1 MDLLRF
7 VTDTRL
13 SPRGRRREP
22 TSRGSSKVV
31 SRISGSHD
39 REGCR
44 VLDESPPAN
53 GAHPS
58 DAHLGSFA
66 AEHLSP
72 TYPQRAPWGTA
83 QRLRAWQA
91 EALDLYFSMDG
102 PDGPGSGPR
111 DFLAAATP
119 GAGKTTFALRLAT
132 ELLRRDVVDRIV
144 VVAPT
149 EHLKT
154 QWADAAARVSIR
166 LDPAFSNRHVAPA
179 RHYHGVAVTYAQV
192 AVKASV
198 HEQLVLDRRT
208 LVILDEV
215 HHGGDALSWGDALRE
230 AYRRATR
237 RLLLS
242 GTPFRSD
249 TAPIPFVEY
258 HPDAKGI
265 RLSRTDY
272 SYGYRRALE
281 DGVVRPVI
289 FLVYAGQ
296 MRWRTRTGEE
306 MEAHLG
312 QDNTKDIT
320 SQAWRT
326 ALNPEGQW
334 IPAVLRSADR
344 RLSEVRE
351 HVPDA
356 GGLVIATDQ
365 TAARA
370 YAAILEQISG
380 EAPTVVLSDEAE
392 ASARIEEFARGEKR
406 WMVAVRMVSEGV
418 DVPRLAVG
426 VYATSAST
434 PLFFAQAIGR
444 FVRARRRGETASVFL
459 PNVPQLL
466 ALANELERQRDHA
479 LDRDSDGDEDWN
491 AEEDL
496 MDAAERDEKASDALT
511 EEFSYEALGSF
522 AHFDR
527 VLYDGRE
534 FGQLAVPGT
543 PEEEEFL
550 GLPGLLEPEHV
561 HELLMQRQARQGR
574 HRKERES
581 RESATDQPPSPEQT
595 LPPALHRTLR
605 EQRQLLNSLV
615 GLYARQSGEPHGAVH
630 AELRRVCGG
639 PAVAQATVAQLQSRI
654 DVLRSRVRS

>member
-1 MDLLRF
+1 MDAEQEHHTQF
-7 VTDTRL
+7 
-13 SPRGRRREP
+13 
-22 TSRGSSKVV
+22 
-31 SRISGSHD
+31 
-39 REGCR
+39 
-44 VLDESPPAN
+44 
-53 GAHPS
+53 
-58 DAHLGSFA
+58 GSFA

-72 TYPQRAPWGTA
+72 SFPQRAPWGTA
-83 QRLRAWQA
+83 QNLRAWQA
-91 EALDLYFSMDG
+91 EALEAYFGADG
-102 PDGPGSGPR
+102 PDGVGKGPR

-119 GAGKTTFALRLAT
+119 GAGKTTFALRLAS
-132 ELLRRDVVDRIV
+132 ELLRRGVVERIV

-154 QWADAAARVSIR
+154 QWADAAARVGIR
-166 LDPAFSNRHVAPA
+166 LDPRFSNRH
-179 RHYHGVAVTYAQV
+179 RTHSRQFHGVAVTYAQV

-198 HEQLVLDRRT
+198 HRFLTDERRT

-230 AYRRATR
+230 AYGRAAR

-258 HPDAKGI
+258 HPNDKGI

-272 SYGYRRALE
+272 NYGYGRALA
-281 DGVVRPVI
+281 DGVVRPVL
-289 FLVYAGQ
+289 FLVYAGK
-296 MRWRTRTGEE
+296 MRWRTKAGDEL
-306 MEAHLG
+306 EAHLG
-312 QDNTKDIT
+312 QDNTKGVT
-320 SQAWRT
+320 AQAWRT
-326 ALNPEGQW
+326 ALDPEGDW

-344 RLSEVRE
+344 RLGEVRQD
-351 HVPDA
+351 VPDA

-370 YAAILEQISG
+370 YAAILREITG
-380 EAPTVVLSDEAE
+380 EAPTVVLSDDKT
-392 ASARIEEFARGEKR
+392 ASGRIEEFGHATTR

-444 FVRARRRGETASVFL
+444 FVRARRRGEAASVFL
-459 PNVPQLL
+459 PNVPVLL
-466 ALANELERQRDHA
+466 SLAGEMERERDHA
-479 LDRDSDGDEDWN
+479 LDRESGDDDGLEDTLL
-491 AEEDL
+491 AE
-496 MDAAERDEKASDALT
+496 AEREDRASDDL
-511 EEFSYEALGSF
+511 EQEFSYQALGSV

-561 HELLMQRQARQGR
+561 HELLMQRQARQTR
-574 HRKERES
+574 HRKAREAH
-581 RESATDQPPSPEQT
+581 EGASPDVADSGGADAA
-595 LPPALHRTLR
+595 LPPALHRSLR

-615 GLYARQSGEPHGAVH
+615 GLYARQSGEPHGSVH
-630 AELRRVCGG
+630 AELRRICGG
-639 PAVAQATVAQLQSRI
+639 PEVARATVAQLQARI
-654 DVLRSRVRS
+654 EVLRSRVRS

>member
-1 MDLLRF
+1 MDDAIASPSAAPEASAS
-7 VTDTRL
+7 DT
-13 SPRGRRREP
+13 E
-22 TSRGSSKVV
+22 
-31 SRISGSHD
+31 
-39 REGCR
+39 
-44 VLDESPPAN
+44 
-53 GAHPS
+53 AHF
-58 DAHLGSFA
+58 GSFA

-72 TYPQRAPWGTA
+72 TWPQRAPWGTA

-91 EALDLYFSMDG
+91 EALDEYFAADG
-102 PDGPGSGPR
+102 PDGPGKGPR

-119 GAGKTTFALRLAT
+119 GAGKTTFALRLAS

-166 LDPAFSNRHVAPA
+166 LDPSFTNRHSAPS
-179 RHYHGVAVTYAQV
+179 RQYHGVAVTYAQV

-198 HEQLVLDRRT
+198 HERLTMDART

-258 HPDAKGI
+258 HPDDKGI
-265 RLSRTDY
+265 RVSRTDY
-272 SYGYRRALE
+272 AYGYRRALE
-281 DGVVRPVI
+281 DGVVRPVL

-296 MRWRTRTGEE
+296 MRWRTKAGDE
-306 MEAHLG
+306 MEAQLG

-320 SQAWRT
+320 AQAWRT
-326 ALNPEGQW
+326 ALDPQGEW
-334 IPAVLRSADR
+334 VPAVLRSADR

-351 HVPDA
+351 QVPDA

-370 YAAILEQISG
+370 YAAILRDITRE
-380 EAPTVVLSDEAE
+380 EPTVVLSDEAE
-392 ASARIEEFARGEKR
+392 ASARIETFSAGTSR

-426 VYATSAST
+426 VYATSAAT

-459 PNVPQLL
+459 PHVPILL
-466 ALANELERQRDHA
+466 ALAGELERQRDHA
-479 LDRDSDGDEDWN
+479 LDRDADDDEWN

-496 MDAAERDEKASDALT
+496 MDAAEREDSASDALT
-511 EEFSYEALGSF
+511 EEFSYQALASL

-527 VLYDGRE
+527 VLFDGQE

-550 GLPGLLEPEHV
+550 GIPGLLEPDQV
-561 HELLMQRQARQGR
+561 HDVLMSRVSRQSR
-574 HRKERES
+574 HRTAREAHERTAGGS
-581 RESATDQPPSPEQT
+581 DSASAPAPPA
-595 LPPALHRTLR
+595 ALHRTLK

-615 GLYARQSGEPHGAVH
+615 GLYARQSGEPHGSVH
-630 AELRRVCGG
+630 AELRRLCGG
-639 PAVAQATVAQLQSRI
+639 PAVSHATVAQLQARI
-654 DVLRSRVRS
+654 EVLRRRVHS

>member
-1 MDLLRF
+1 M
-7 VTDTRL
+7 TDETTIE
-13 SPRGRRREP
+13 SPR
-22 TSRGSSKVV
+22 
-31 SRISGSHD
+31 IAA
-39 REGCR
+39 
-44 VLDESPPAN
+44 PAAPDTDA
-53 GAHPS
+53 AH
-58 DAHLGSFA
+58 DAHIGGFA

-91 EALDLYFSMDG
+91 EALDLYFSLDG
-102 PDGPGSGPR
+102 PDGAGGGPR

-119 GAGKTTFALRLAT
+119 GAGKTTFALRLAS
-132 ELLRRDVVDRIV
+132 ELLRRRIVDRIV

-154 QWADAAARVSIR
+154 QWADAAARVGIR

-179 RHYHGVAVTYAQV
+179 RQYHGVAVTYAQV

-198 HEQLVLDRRT
+198 HQRLTMDART
-208 LVILDEV
+208 LVVLDEV

-230 AYRRATR
+230 AYARATR

-265 RLSRTDY
+265 RVSRTDY
-272 SYGYRRALE
+272 AYGYRRALE
-281 DGVVRPVI
+281 DGVVRPVL
-289 FLVYAGQ
+289 FLVYAGH
-296 MRWRTRTGEE
+296 MRWRTKTGDE
-306 MEAHLG
+306 MEAQLG

-326 ALNPEGQW
+326 ALDPEGDW

-344 RLSEVRE
+344 RLTEVRE
-351 HVPDA
+351 HVADA

-370 YAAILEQISG
+370 YAAILHEITGEQ
-380 EAPTVVLSDEAE
+380 PTVVLSDEAE
-392 ASARIEEFARGEKR
+392 ASSRIEQFSKATTR

-466 ALANELERQRDHA
+466 ALAGEMERQRDHA
-479 LDRDSDGDEDWN
+479 LDRDSDGDDEWN

-496 MDAAERDEKASDALT
+496 MEAAEREDKASDAL
-511 EEFSYEALGSF
+511 EQEFAYQALGSL

-527 VLYDGRE
+527 VLFDGKE

-550 GLPGLLEPEHV
+550 GIPGLLEPDQV
-561 HELLMQRQARQGR
+561 HDVLMSRVSRQSR
-574 HRKERES
+574 HRSAREAQER
-581 RESATDQPPSPEQT
+581 AAAPEEEPA
-595 LPPALHRTLR
+595 LPQALHRTLK

-615 GLYARQSGEPHGAVH
+615 GLYARQSGEAHGLVH
-630 AELRRVCGG
+630 AELRRICGG
-639 PAVAQATVAQLQSRI
+639 PAVSHATVAQLQARI
-654 DVLRSRVRS
+654 DVLRKRVHS

>member
-1 MDLLRF
+1 MAD
-7 VTDTRL
+7 
-13 SPRGRRREP
+13 RGQE
-22 TSRGSSKVV
+22 
-31 SRISGSHD
+31 HF
-39 REGCR
+39 
-44 VLDESPPAN
+44 
-53 GAHPS
+53 
-58 DAHLGSFA
+58 GSFA

-72 TYPQRAPWGTA
+72 SFPQRAPWGTA
-83 QRLRAWQA
+83 QSLRAWQA
-91 EALDLYFSMDG
+91 EALEDYFASDG
-102 PDGPGSGPR
+102 PDGVGSGPR
-111 DFLAAATP
+111 DYLVAATP
-119 GAGKTTFALRLAT
+119 GAGKTTFALRLAS
-132 ELLRRDVVDRIV
+132 ELMRRRVIDRIV

-154 QWADAAARVSIR
+154 QWADAAARASIR
-166 LDPAFSNRHVAPA
+166 LDPRFSNRHRAPS
-179 RHYHGVAVTYAQV
+179 RQYHGVAVTYAQV

-198 HEQLVLDRRT
+198 HQSLILDART

-230 AYRRATR
+230 AYGRATR

-258 HPDAKGI
+258 HPNDKGI
-265 RLSRTDY
+265 RISRTDFN
-272 SYGYRRALE
+272 YGYGRALA
-281 DGVVRPVI
+281 DGVVRPVL
-289 FLVYAGQ
+289 FHVYAGR
-296 MRWRTRTGEE
+296 MRWRTRAGDEL
-306 MEAHLG
+306 EAHLG
-312 QDNTKDIT
+312 QDNTKDVT
-320 SQAWRT
+320 AQAWRT
-326 ALNPEGQW
+326 ALDPDGDW
-334 IPAVLRSADR
+334 IPAVLASADR

-351 HVPDA
+351 DVPDA

-365 TAARA
+365 TVARA
-370 YAAILEQISG
+370 YAAILHSLTGEQ
-380 EAPTVVLSDEAE
+380 PTVVLSDDRA
-392 ASARIEEFARGEKR
+392 ASGRIEQFSQSTSR

-426 VYATSAST
+426 VYATSSST

-444 FVRARRRGETASVFL
+444 FVRARRRGEAASVFL

-466 ALANELERQRDHA
+466 ALAGELERQRDHA
-479 LDRDSDGDEDWN
+479 LDRESDADGLEDE
-491 AEEDL
+491 L
-496 MDAAERDEKASDALT
+496 LQAAEREDEASDALT
-511 EEFSYEALGSF
+511 EEFSYQALGSL

-561 HELLMQRQARQGR
+561 HDLLMQRQARQSR
-574 HRKERES
+574 HRSTREAAERAASEAGEAPES
-581 RESATDQPPSPEQT
+581 T
-595 LPPALHRTLR
+595 LPAPLHRTLR

-639 PAVAQATVAQLQSRI
+639 PAVAQATVAQLQARI
-654 DVLRSRVRS
+654 DLLRARVRS

>member
-1 MDLLRF
+1 VD
-7 VTDTRL
+7 DD
-13 SPRGRRREP
+13 P
-22 TSRGSSKVV
+22 
-31 SRISGSHD
+31 
-39 REGCR
+39 
-44 VLDESPPAN
+44 VLAPE
-53 GAHPS
+53 HPS
-58 DAHLGSFA
+58 PDDAHFGSFA

-72 TYPQRAPWGTA
+72 TWPQRAPWGTA

-91 EALDLYFSMDG
+91 EALDQYFASDG
-102 PDGPGSGPR
+102 PDGVGKGPR

-119 GAGKTTFALRLAT
+119 GAGKTTFALRLAS
-132 ELLRRDVVDRIV
+132 ELLRRNVVDRIV

-154 QWADAAARVSIR
+154 QWADAAGRVGIR
-166 LDPAFSNRHVAPA
+166 LDPAFSNRHAAPS
-179 RHYHGVAVTYAQV
+179 RQYHGVAVTYAQV

-198 HEQLVLDRRT
+198 HQRLTIEART

-230 AYRRATR
+230 AYSRATR

-258 HPDAKGI
+258 HPDDKGI
-265 RLSRTDY
+265 RISRTDY
-272 SYGYRRALE
+272 AYGYRRALE
-281 DGVVRPVI
+281 DGVVRPVM
-289 FLVYAGQ
+289 FLVYAGK
-296 MRWRTRTGEE
+296 MRWRTKAGDE

-326 ALNPEGQW
+326 ALDPNGDW

-344 RLSEVRE
+344 RLTEVRE

-370 YAAILEQISG
+370 YAAILAEISG
-380 EAPTVVLSDEAE
+380 EEPTVVLSDEAE
-392 ASARIEEFARGEKR
+392 ASARIETFAQSDSR

-426 VYATSAST
+426 VYATSAAT

-459 PNVPQLL
+459 PNVPILL
-466 ALANELERQRDHA
+466 ALAGELERQRDHA
-479 LDRDSDGDEDWN
+479 LDRDSDGDDEWN

-496 MDAAERDEKASDALT
+496 MNAAEREDKASDALT
-511 EEFSYEALGSF
+511 EEFSYQALGSL

-527 VLYDGRE
+527 VLYDGKE

-550 GLPGLLEPEHV
+550 GIPGLLEPEHV
-561 HELLMQRQARQGR
+561 HELLLQRQARQSR
-574 HRKERES
+574 HRSAREA
-581 RESATDQPPSPEQT
+581 REAQRAPDEAAQEPAST
-595 LPPALHRTLR
+595 LPQPLHRTLK

-615 GLYARQSGEPHGAVH
+615 GLYARQTGEPHGVVH
-630 AELRRVCGG
+630 AELRRLCGG
-639 PAVAQATVAQLQSRI
+639 PAVSHATVAQLQARI
-654 DVLRSRVRS
+654 DLLRRRVHS

>member
-1 MDLLRF
+1 MDDDALLE
-7 VTDTRL
+7 V
-13 SPRGRRREP
+13 
-22 TSRGSSKVV
+22 
-31 SRISGSHD
+31 
-39 REGCR
+39 
-44 VLDESPPAN
+44 
-53 GAHPS
+53 S
-58 DAHLGSFA
+58 DAAADGVEEAHFGGFA

-72 TYPQRAPWGTA
+72 AYPQRAPWGTA

-91 EALDLYFSMDG
+91 EALDRYFALDG
-102 PDGPGSGPR
+102 PDGVGGGPR

-119 GAGKTTFALRLAT
+119 GAGKTTFALRLAS
-132 ELLRRDVVDRIV
+132 ELMRRRVIDRIV

-166 LDPAFSNRHVAPA
+166 LDPAFSNRHSAPA
-179 RHYHGVAVTYAQV
+179 RQYHGVAVTYAQV

-198 HEQLVLDRRT
+198 HERLIVDART

-230 AYRRATR
+230 AYGRATR

-258 HPDAKGI
+258 HPDEHGI

-272 SYGYRRALE
+272 NYGYRRALE

-289 FLVYAGQ
+289 FLVYAGR
-296 MRWRTRTGEE
+296 MRWRTKTGDE
-306 MEAHLG
+306 MEAQLG

-320 SQAWRT
+320 AQAWRT
-326 ALNPEGQW
+326 ALDPEGEW

-344 RLSEVRE
+344 RLTEVRE
-351 HVPDA
+351 QVPDA

-370 YAAILEQISG
+370 YAEILRSITG
-380 EAPTVVLSDEAE
+380 EEPAVVLSDEAE
-392 ASARIEEFARGEKR
+392 ASSRIEAFATSTTR

-466 ALANELERQRDHA
+466 ALAGELERQRDHA
-479 LDRDSDGDEDWN
+479 LDRDSDGDDWN

-496 MDAAERDEKASDALT
+496 MDAAEREEKASDALT
-511 EEFSYEALGSF
+511 DEFTYQALGSL

-527 VLYDGRE
+527 VLFDGKE

-561 HELLMQRQARQGR
+561 HELLLQRQARQGR
-574 HRKERES
+574 HRRDREAA
-581 RESATDQPPSPEQT
+581 RG
-595 LPPALHRTLR
+595 RTKAKCR
-605 EQRQLLNSLV
+605 A
-615 GLYARQSGEPHGAVH
+615 ARC
-630 AELRRVCGG
+630 RRRCT
-639 PAVAQATVAQLQSRI
+639 A
-654 DVLRSRVRS
+654 RSRSSGSC

>member
-1 MDLLRF
+1 MDDDALLEA
-7 VTDTRL
+7 TG
-13 SPRGRRREP
+13 P
-22 TSRGSSKVV
+22 
-31 SRISGSHD
+31 
-39 REGCR
+39 
-44 VLDESPPAN
+44 
-53 GAHPS
+53 
-58 DAHLGSFA
+58 HLGSFA

-72 TYPQRAPWGTA
+72 AYPQRAPWGTA
-83 QRLRAWQA
+83 ERLRAWQV
-91 EALDLYFSMDG
+91 EALDRYFSLEG
-102 PDGPGSGPR
+102 PDGVGSGPR

-119 GAGKTTFALRLAT
+119 GAGKTTFALRLAS
-132 ELLRRDVVDRIV
+132 ELLRRRIIDRIV

-179 RHYHGVAVTYAQV
+179 RHYHGIAVTYAQV

-198 HEQLVLDRRT
+198 HQRVTEDSRT

-230 AYRRATR
+230 AYGRAAR

-249 TAPIPFVEY
+249 TSPIPFVEY
-258 HPDAKGI
+258 HPDEHGI

-272 SYGYRRALE
+272 SYGYGRALA

-296 MRWRTRTGEE
+296 MRWRTRTGDA
-306 MEAHLG
+306 MEAQLG

-320 SQAWRT
+320 AQAWRT
-326 ALNPEGQW
+326 ALDPEGEW

-344 RLSEVRE
+344 RLTEVRE
-351 HVPDA
+351 QVPDA

-370 YAAILEQISG
+370 YAAILRGLTG
-380 EAPTVVLSDEAE
+380 EEPAVVLSDEAE
-392 ASARIEEFARGEKR
+392 ASSRIEAFARSAKR

-459 PNVPQLL
+459 PHVPQLM
-466 ALANELERQRDHA
+466 ALAGELERQRDHA
-479 LDRDSDGDEDWN
+479 LDRDISGGDDW
-491 AEEDL
+491 ALDDDA
-496 MDAAERDEKASDALT
+496 MDAAEREESASDALT
-511 EEFSYEALGSF
+511 YEFTYQALGSL

-561 HELLMQRQARQGR
+561 HELLQQRQARQSK
-574 HRKERES
+574 HRRMREA
-581 RESATDQPPSPEQT
+581 REGAAEPAPPQ
-595 LPPALHRTLR
+595 ALHRTLK

-615 GLYARQSGEPHGAVH
+615 GLYARQTGDPHGIVH

-639 PAVAQATVAQLQSRI
+639 PAVSHATVAQLQARI